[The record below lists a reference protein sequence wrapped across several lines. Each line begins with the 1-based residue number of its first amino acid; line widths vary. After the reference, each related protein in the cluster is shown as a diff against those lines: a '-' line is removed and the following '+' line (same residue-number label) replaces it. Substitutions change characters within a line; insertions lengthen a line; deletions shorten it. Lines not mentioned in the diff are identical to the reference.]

1 MRAPPVK
8 QEPWSKSSLV
18 LSSARDEWETL
29 PSDKQPSR
37 GNRRKPI
44 RNAMP
49 KPRTVR
55 AFSAGGVVYRQVPA
69 PPPPATHS
77 EGTTVPQQPEP
88 STAEIVL
95 VGRAWDNFW
104 VLPKGTPHQGES
116 TEEVALREVS
126 EETGIRARIVGELG
140 SIHYWFSRHGLRYS
154 KEVFYYLMEA
164 IGGDVSL
171 HDHEYDD
178 ARWFPMSEGPAR
190 LAYANEAEIA
200 QRAATLIHER
210 LTRNATE

>member
-1 MRAPPVK
+1 
-8 QEPWSKSSLV
+8 
-18 LSSARDEWETL
+18 
-29 PSDKQPSR
+29 
-37 GNRRKPI
+37 
-44 RNAMP
+44 MP

-69 PPPPATHS
+69 PPSPTAPS
-77 EGTTVPQQPEP
+77 EDTTAPDTTTRRQANL
-88 STAEIVL
+88 SAAEIVL

-116 TEEVALREVS
+116 TEEVALREVG
-126 EETGIRARIVGELG
+126 EETGISARIVGELG
-140 SIHYWFSRHGLRYS
+140 SIHYWFSRHGLRYN

-164 IGGDVSL
+164 IGGDISL

-178 ARWFPMSEGPAR
+178 ARWFPASEAPAK

-200 QRAATLIHER
+200 RRAETLIGER
-210 LTRNATE
+210 LARTSAE